1 MTPDEIRHAIE
12 KLTADIRVLSY
23 SSTKAAAA
31 KVLQLQQQ
39 RRELRTQLAALE
51 S

>member
-1 MTPDEIRHAIE
+1 MTPDEIRQAIE
-12 KLTADIRVLSY
+12 QLTAEIRVLSY

-31 KVLQLQQQ
+31 QVLQLQQQ

-51 S
+51 P